1 MDPRAEIAALTG
13 RMAYHVAVERLTNP
27 RPTTL
32 REVPPTPDHLTREW
46 LTLALCDG
54 VPGAEVV
61 SWTLSARDSG
71 TSSRQR
77 LTVTYNDAGT
87 RAGLPVHLFTKSGP
101 TFKTRLVSAAAGLS
115 RIEANFYAQV
125 RPQLDIEAPPTRY
138 SAYDPVTG
146 RQLLIVDDMAQTAGA
161 QFGTVLTRTLTK
173 DQAEKVV
180 DTLAALHAAFWEAPL
195 QRRYGSWLWTSYEFQ
210 ATLNVTIGAQKR
222 ILSGFE
228 RGRDVIP
235 PRLFG
240 RRHEVA
246 DAMMRSLQINVS
258 GPQTMLHSDVH
269 PGNWYVTRDGGMG
282 LCDWQC
288 VVQGGWARDLAY
300 ALSSGLTIEQRRAWE
315 RDLVARHGERLADAG
330 ITPPT
335 PDDAFLAYRQQLPHA
350 MFMWLGTLGRHRLQQ
365 EFQPH
370 DITIELVER
379 ILTAADDLETLDAI
393 AQTPGRRPAPATS
406 AATALATT

>member
-1 MDPRAEIAALTG
+1 MDPRAEIAVLTG
-13 RMAYHVAVERLTNP
+13 RMAYQVAVERLTNP

-61 SWTLSARDSG
+61 SWALSDRDSG

-87 RAGLPVHLFTKSGP
+87 AAGLPVHLFTKSGP
-101 TFKTRLVSAAAGLS
+101 TFKTRLVSAAANLS
-115 RIEANFYAQV
+115 RIEANFYAHV
-125 RPQLDIEAPPTRY
+125 RPELDIEAPPTRY
-138 SAYDPVTG
+138 SAYDPVNG
-146 RQLLIVDDMAQTAGA
+146 RQLLLVDDMAQTAGA

-173 DQAEKVV
+173 AQAEGVV
-180 DTLAALHAAFWEAPL
+180 DTLAALHTRYWGAPL
-195 QRRYGSWLWTSYEFQ
+195 QRRFGTWLQNSHDWQ
-210 ATLNVTIGAQKR
+210 ATLNVTIGAQAR

-235 PRLFG
+235 PRLYD

-246 DAMMRSLQINVS
+246 DAMMRSLRINTS

-269 PGNWYVTRDGGMG
+269 PGNWYVTADGRMG

-288 VVQGGWARDLAY
+288 VVQGGWARDVAY
-300 ALSSGLTIEQRRAWE
+300 ALSSGLTITQRREWE

-330 ITPPT
+330 ITPPA
-335 PDDAFLAYRQQLPHA
+335 PDDAFLAYRQQMPHA
-350 MFMWLGTLGRHRLQQ
+350 MMMWLGTLGRHRLQQ

-393 AQTPGRRPAPATS
+393 AERPRRASSPSSAP
-406 AATALATT
+406 TALAST